1 MNRYKKSE
9 HYLNCAQKF
18 IPLGA
23 QTFSKSQMAF
33 PKDAAPLFLSHG
45 KDCMVIDVDGNEYID
60 FVNGLLA
67 ISLGYCDPDVDQ
79 SVMHQLQSGV
89 SFSLSHPIEISVA
102 KKICDIIPCAEQVR
116 FAKNGS
122 DATSAAIRLARAY
135 TNKEHVAVCG
145 YHGWQD
151 WYIGSTSRSLGVP
164 TAVQSLTHT
173 FQYNNLESLRAILE
187 ANEIAAVIMEPMNIT
202 YPEAGFLQGVKA
214 LCEQFGTIL
223 IFDET
228 ITGFRFDIGGAQ
240 SLFGVTPDLATF
252 GKGIANGFPISVI
265 CGRAEIMALMN
276 DIFFSGTF
284 AGETLSLTAALATI
298 EKMQKDNVIN
308 HIIAQGQTLIE
319 GLKHLIDKHNTQS
332 WMSVSGHPSWSFF
345 NIAPQGNYTALQL
358 RSLFIQEMAKR
369 GVLINSSHNLSFS
382 HKAHHIDSLL
392 TAYDEILPILVSAV
406 EHQCLEKYFTGTPLE
421 SVFKVR

>member
-1 MNRYKKSE
+1 MNRYEKSE
-9 HYLNCAQKF
+9 QYLNYAQQF

-23 QTFSKSQMAF
+23 QTFSKSQMAY
-33 PKDAAPLFLSHG
+33 PKGAAPLFLEKG
-45 KDCMVIDVDGNEYID
+45 KGCIITDVDGHNYID
-60 FVNGLLA
+60 FVSGLLA
-67 ISLGYCDPDVDQ
+67 ISLGYCDPDVDKEIISQ
-79 SVMHQLQSGV
+79 MQSGV
-89 SFSLSHPIEISVA
+89 SFSLSHPVEISVA
-102 KKICDIIPCAEQVR
+102 KKICEIIPCAEQVR

-122 DATSAAIRLARAY
+122 DATSAAIRLARAF
-135 TNKEHVAVCG
+135 TSREHVAVCG

-151 WYIGSTSRSLGVP
+151 WYIGSTSRNLGVP

-187 ANEIAAVIMEPMNIT
+187 ANEIAAVIMEPMNIA
-202 YPEAGFLQGVKA
+202 YPEAGFLQDVKA
-214 LCEQFGTIL
+214 LCEQFGTVL

-228 ITGFRFDIGGAQ
+228 ITGFRFNIGGAQ

-265 CGRAEIMALMN
+265 CGRAEIMTLMN

-284 AGETLSLTAALATI
+284 AGEALSLTAALATI
-298 EKMQKDNVIN
+298 EKMQKDNVID
-308 HIIAQGQTLIE
+308 HIITQGQTLIE
-319 GLKHLIDKHNTQS
+319 GLKHLIDKHNAQS

-358 RSLFIQEMAKR
+358 RSLYIQEMAKR
-369 GVLINSSHNLSFS
+369 GILINSSHNLSFS

-392 TAYDEILPILVSAV
+392 TAYDEILPIIINAV
-406 EHQCLEKYFTGTPLE
+406 EHQCLEKHFTGTPLE
-421 SVFKVR
+421 NVFKVR